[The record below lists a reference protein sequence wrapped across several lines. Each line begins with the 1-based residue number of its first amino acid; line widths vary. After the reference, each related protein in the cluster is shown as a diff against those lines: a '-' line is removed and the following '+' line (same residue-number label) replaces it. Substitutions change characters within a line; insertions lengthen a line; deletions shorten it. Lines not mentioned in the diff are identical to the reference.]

1 MGTHVPHYRLSAA
14 EIGSFFGQKAKD
26 STRSVAA
33 YDEDTTTMAVAAARQ
48 AYRSAATASA
58 PSALWFATTF
68 PTYAEKSNAAVVHAA
83 LQLPRN
89 VAALDIGSSNRSGL
103 AALAAACRSADTI
116 AVAAADMRFGQ
127 PNSPDEAQG
136 ADAGAAFVVGEDS
149 VIAEFLGSAA
159 VTEELVDRWRI
170 PGETRT
176 RQWEERFGE
185 TRYGA
190 IGLEILDA
198 LQDQLGLSRG
208 EIAHLVITGQSPR
221 AVATMTK
228 RVGAS
233 ADVVTSSIGNSGCVQ
248 PLLALSSALEA
259 AKPGDIVMVVHLSDG
274 ADAVAFKAT
283 DAIGGAQ
290 PKMQLGKQISGGDS
304 SLRYSKYLGWRGLLN
319 VEPPRRPEPARVSS
333 PAASRREAWKF
344 GFVGSQSGNGSGDR
358 HLPPQRVAF
367 GASGDGELVVDD
379 MAPIHMADVH
389 ATIATFTVDRLVYS
403 QSPPVIFAIV
413 DFDGGGR
420 FPVELTDCAP
430 DDVHIGDRVEMTFRK
445 LSTSDGIAN
454 YFWKAR
460 LMTDGGL
467 AATNEK
473 DQSNG

>member
-1 MGTHVPHYRLSAA
+1 MTKTPPPWPLRRL
-14 EIGSFFGQKAKD
+14 
-26 STRSVAA
+26 
-33 YDEDTTTMAVAAARQ
+33 AR
-48 AYRSAATASA
+48 RTG
-58 PSALWFATTF
+58 
-68 PTYAEKSNAAVVHAA
+68 
-83 LQLPRN
+83 LPRN

-233 ADVVTSSIGNSGCVQ
+233 ADVVTSSIGNSGCV
-248 PLLALSSALEA
+248 LASLFQV
-259 AKPGDIVMVVHLSDG
+259 PGMAWIAERRTTSTARASPGL
-274 ADAVAFKAT
+274 VAC
-283 DAIGGAQ
+283 
-290 PKMQLGKQISGGDS
+290 
-304 SLRYSKYLGWRGLLN
+304 
-319 VEPPRRPEPARVSS
+319 
-333 PAASRREAWKF
+333 
-344 GFVGSQSGNGSGDR
+344 SQSSRGVEVWFCW
-358 HLPPQRVAF
+358 L
-367 GASGDGELVVDD
+367 
-379 MAPIHMADVH
+379 
-389 ATIATFTVDRLVYS
+389 TI
-403 QSPPVIFAIV
+403 
-413 DFDGGGR
+413 G
-420 FPVELTDCAP
+420 
-430 DDVHIGDRVEMTFRK
+430 
-445 LSTSDGIAN
+445 
-454 YFWKAR
+454 
-460 LMTDGGL
+460 
-467 AATNEK
+467 
-473 DQSNG
+473 